1 MKGVAIQ
8 FFNGVDEKVIPEIR
22 LTTSKDGHA
31 GQAFS
36 DSIVLTHYYQIIS
49 RKYKECI

>member
-1 MKGVAIQ
+1 MKDVAIQ

-22 LTTSKDGHA
+22 LTKSKDREA

-36 DSIVLTHYYQIIS
+36 DLIVLTHYCQIILK
-49 RKYKECI
+49 KYRECI